1 MLVRVL
7 LVARMGAVRI
17 PGTLSVMVLRVLGLI
32 VMILTVVAA
41 RGMALAILTALRGL
55 NGSV

>member
-17 PGTLSVMVLRVLGLI
+17 LGTLAVMVLRVLRLI

>member
-17 PGTLSVMVLRVLGLI
+17 LGTLSIMFLRVLGLI

-41 RGMALAILTALRGL
+41 CGVALAILTALRAL
-55 NGSV
+55 NGFI

>member
-7 LVARMGAVRI
+7 LIARMGAIRI
-17 PGTLSVMVLRVLGLI
+17 LGTLSVMVLRVLGLI

-41 RGMALAILTALRGL
+41 RGLALAILTALRAL
-55 NGSV
+55 NGSI